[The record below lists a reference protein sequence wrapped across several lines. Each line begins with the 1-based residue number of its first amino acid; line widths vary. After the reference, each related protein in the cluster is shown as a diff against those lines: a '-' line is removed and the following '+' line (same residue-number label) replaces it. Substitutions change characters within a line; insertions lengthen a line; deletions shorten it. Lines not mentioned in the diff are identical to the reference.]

1 MPDDEAS
8 GAHVRIA
15 TLDEIDEIAG
25 MMQRAF
31 ISSPVQA
38 YSSNAKAPLTTH
50 TKDAKRRAHQTK
62 YIQFLIRKSLSL
74 GGRLTVVCI
83 PAHST
88 ENRPARIAGAAIW
101 RPPGCKKPPSLLGS
115 LRMGL
120 LSVIMG
126 WGIGVMAR
134 ISGFAHPIEH
144 ALDQG
149 YAERKLPGTPE
160 DSSWYLQL
168 TGVDPEF
175 QGKGFLS
182 MLLEEAFQHAPDAVF
197 TLEANTPRARD
208 VYKRYGFEVV
218 GEVTIGK
225 GKVDE
230 LGVASSGTAATGF
243 PMYPM
248 IKVP

>member
-15 TLDEIDEIAG
+15 TLEEIEEVAA
-25 MMQRAF
+25 MLQRAF
-31 ISSPVQA
+31 IASPVQA
-38 YSSNAKAPLTTH
+38 YFSNAKAPLTTH

-62 YIQFLIRKSLSL
+62 YIQFLFRRSLSL
-74 GGRLTVVCI
+74 GGRLTVVI
-83 PAHST
+83 AAT

-101 RPPGCKKPPSLLGS
+101 RPPGYKKPPSLLAS

-126 WGIGVMAR
+126 WGTGVMAR
-134 ISGFAHPIEH
+134 ISDFAHPIED
-144 ALDQG
+144 ALESS

-182 MLLEEAFQHAPDAVF
+182 MLLQEAFQHAPNAVF

-218 GEVTIGK
+218 GEVIIGK
-225 GKVDE
+225 GKVDA